1 MKRTEIKRSLHRS
14 MEALPR
20 PDFDYIANAPIH
32 RMEEHDY
39 ITRQEDPPARR
50 SHAVRAVIPSVC
62 LAACMLVFCL
72 FGVQNWMPYQTI
84 DLDVNPSFEITT
96 NRKNEVI
103 RIEGINQEAQ
113 SLLADDYRGQSLS
126 EALNGL
132 LAAMNSGGYLSSVD
146 NAVLVS
152 VSAGENASRTGT
164 DISTTIQTALTDLGV
179 SGSVYTQQVNRT
191 DEIESQAQELGI
203 SPGKMQLI
211 QAIVSQ
217 ADGYSAEQLA
227 AYTIAELVGIAEQEG
242 IETGIQNTETVSPG
256 GTDAPADPTEPAA
269 DFDSVD
275 GRNRLDEIIRGYQ
288 EIGALLADNADGRH
302 DAEIRQRLDEL
313 ERALDQLGDDYAAVG
328 REYAEYYRNEYQKI
342 GESYEEKYQGIGE
355 SYADQY
361 KGIAESYADKYRR

>member
-32 RMEEHDY
+32 RMEKHDY
-39 ITRQEDPPARR
+39 ITRQEEPPARR
-50 SHAVRAVIPSVC
+50 SHTVRAVIPSVC

-84 DLDVNPSFEITT
+84 DLDVNPSFEITV
-96 NRKNEVI
+96 NRRNEVL
-103 RIEGINQEAQ
+103 RVEGINADAQ
-113 SLLADDYRGQSLS
+113 AIPADQYRGQSLPD
-126 EALNGL
+126 ALRGL
-132 LAAMNSGGYLSSVD
+132 LTAINSGGYLQAED
-146 NAVLVS
+146 NAVLLS
-152 VSAGENASRTGT
+152 VSARGDDAQAGSELS
-164 DISTTIQTALTDLGV
+164 STVRTALSDLGV
-179 SGSVYTQQVNRT
+179 SASVYTQELTRAE
-191 DEIESQAQELGI
+191 EIEQQAQALGV
-203 SPGKMQLI
+203 SRGKMQLI

-242 IETGIQNTETVSPG
+242 IETGIQNTGTVSPG
-256 GTDAPADPTEPAA
+256 GTDAPADTTEPAA

-288 EIGALLADNADGRH
+288 EIGALLADNANGRH